1 MSGRVEFNFTPE
13 QQERFNLIYAETK
26 KIHPELI
33 TDESSKQRVKVLIA
47 YTVINGDDSL
57 KELKDNQNQNQN
69 VFTEIVEDTKE

>member
-13 QQERFNLIYAETK
+13 QHERFNSIYAETK

-57 KELKDNQNQNQN
+57 KELKKEEN
-69 VFTEIVEDTKE
+69 VFTEIVEDKKE